1 MFNKKPT
8 IKEGTHVFGT
18 RQDASGN
25 FKNIFFGIVS
35 GVEDQKVGVNGV
47 IVNPVGL
54 KNKISQGKAGPRS
67 IEILENPTP
76 DNCVLALV
84 YRAEHENFTDVINL
98 NEEQILIIPP
108 KVYAVLDGWIRESI
122 PEIINNVLSLSAG
135 NERDQAKRILRQ
147 RMDTLTDKN
156 LKRTLY
162 SVSRSLKIL
171 N

>member
-1 MFNKKPT
+1 M
-8 IKEGTHVFGT
+8 KEGTHIFGT
-18 RQDASGN
+18 RQDSDNN

-35 GVEDQKVGVNGV
+35 GVDGQNIGINGI

-54 KNKISQGKAGPRS
+54 KNKVGQGKAGPRS

-76 DNCVLALV
+76 DNCILALV
-84 YRAEHENFTDVINL
+84 YRAEHENFTEVIDL
-98 NEEQILIIPP
+98 DKEQILIIPP
-108 KVYAVLDGWIRESI
+108 RVYAVLDGWVRESI
-122 PEIINNVLSLSAG
+122 PEIINNVLSLPAG
-135 NERDQAKRILRQ
+135 DKRDQAKHVLRQ

-162 SVSRSLKIL
+162 SVSRSLSIL